1 MSSEA
6 GWAKGR
12 PTELWVE
19 GSLEASH
26 MLVHHVGVNPRGREL
41 HITLIAHR
49 WSHSSVRQAVE
60 TSGRRVGAQIFFDAC
75 IKLGR
80 PPIMA
85 EPAYEIIS
93 RMNIFE
99 NILPGTIADA
109 IINRVYGLTPLGCAE
124 EDDEQQEAPIEEEIS
139 LTIQG
144 HPTVLTPD
152 QRQAVALGCA
162 GYPII
167 ALQAAFGTGKTVVG
181 AAIAARQALSA
192 HEKIVVTAS
201 TNAAVAQFAETLLSI
216 ADYSELV
223 ILRYVS
229 DTAMAEERSPL
240 PVDLNEVLKSLGDDF
255 AANLSD
261 TDSATCA
268 RFRAGRLR
276 YEQFAQQENL
286 EMSDQDREEFIL
298 AEKDVSETLGEMIS
312 IMFAVRPPN
321 VLCITT
327 ASLLNASDEKGIFA
341 GYWDDFSLLICD
353 EASQVPEPVFVA
365 IANRLPQ
372 LRHVYIGDIHQL
384 EPHVRC
390 PRNSNP
396 AKFGARS
403 VINLLVAARAV
414 PSASLVTTF
423 RAHPLLNGLPNTV
436 AYEGTL
442 IGGANPAQRRMLL
455 DLMTFPDGET
465 PFLFL
470 DVAGN
475 SERATSRSHFN
486 EAEATVCTS
495 IIDRLM
501 GKGVSPASIYI
512 ISFYKEQL
520 RRLEEYA
527 ARAGIELGTVDSV
540 QGREKDIVILLTTRT
555 DFDPLTAEFLDDPQR
570 MNVALTRCRQRLFV
584 LGHVE
589 SLQRVN
595 FWSVVLAWAS
605 ARNAIVPAADLGNY
619 LSAV

>member
-1 MSSEA
+1 
-6 GWAKGR
+6 
-12 PTELWVE
+12 
-19 GSLEASH
+19 
-26 MLVHHVGVNPRGREL
+26 MLVHHVVVNPRGREL

-60 TSGRRVGAQIFFDAC
+60 TSGRRIEGQIFFDAC

-80 PPIMA
+80 PPIMSR
-85 EPAYEIIS
+85 PAYEIIS

-99 NILPGTIADA
+99 NILPDTIADSM
-109 IINRVYGLTPLGCAE
+109 IDRVHGLTTLGCAE
-124 EDDEQQEAPIEEEIS
+124 EDEEQQDAPIEEEIS
-139 LTIQG
+139 LTTQG
-144 HPTVLTPD
+144 HPIVFTPD
-152 QRQAVALGCA
+152 QRQAVGLGCA
-162 GYPII
+162 GYPTI
-167 ALQAAFGTGKTVVG
+167 ALQVAPRTDCG
-181 AAIAARQALSA
+181 
-192 HEKIVVTAS
+192 TAS

-216 ADYSELV
+216 ADFSELA

-229 DTAMAEERSPL
+229 DTSMAEERSPL

-261 TDSATCA
+261 TD
-268 RFRAGRLR
+268 RPPVR
-276 YEQFAQQENL
+276 
-286 EMSDQDREEFIL
+286 
-298 AEKDVSETLGEMIS
+298 VSEPGGCVTNI
-312 IMFAVRPPN
+312 
-321 VLCITT
+321 
-327 ASLLNASDEKGIFA
+327 
-341 GYWDDFSLLICD
+341 
-353 EASQVPEPVFVA
+353 
-365 IANRLPQ
+365 
-372 LRHVYIGDIHQL
+372 
-384 EPHVRC
+384 
-390 PRNSNP
+390 
-396 AKFGARS
+396 
-403 VINLLVAARAV
+403 AARAA

-423 RAHPLLNGLPNTV
+423 RAHPLLDGLPNTA

-455 DLMTFPDGET
+455 DLMTFPDEET

-501 GKGVSPASIYI
+501 GKGVSPVSIYI

-527 ARAGIELGTVDSV
+527 ARAGIELETVDSV
-540 QGREKDIVILLTTRT
+540 QGRRKDIVILLTTRT
-555 DFDPLTAEFLDDPQR
+555 DFDPLTAEFLDDPRR
-570 MNVALTRCRQRLFV
+570 MNVALTRCRQGLFV

-589 SLQRVN
+589 SLQRTN
-595 FWSVVLAWAS
+595 FWSIVLAWAP
-605 ARNAIVPAADLGNY
+605 ARNVPAADLGNY